1 MSSTGTLYIVA
12 TPIGNLEDITFRA
25 VRVLKGAAVIA
36 CEDTR
41 HTRKLTEH
49 FGISAQLVSYH
60 EHNERDR
67 TAALLTRIEAGE
79 SVALV
84 SDAGTPLISDPG
96 FRLVEQAAARGI
108 PVVPIPGA
116 SAALA
121 ALSAAGLAT
130 GTFRFVGFPS
140 PKASGR
146 RRQMEDW
153 KVSRDTTILYEA
165 PHRILATLEELNG
178 VLGPCRR
185 IVLARELTK
194 LHEEFLR
201 GTVAEV
207 RETLARQPAVKGE
220 ITLLIA
226 PAPDEAPPAGPQDL
240 PAEVAALV
248 AAGVPRM
255 DAIKQV
261 AHRHGLGKRDVYRL
275 LESGR

>member
-1 MSSTGTLYIVA
+1 MSGMLYIVA
-12 TPIGNLEDITFRA
+12 TPIGNLEDMTFRA
-25 VRVLKGAAVIA
+25 VRVLKEAAVIA

-49 FGISAQLVSYH
+49 FGIATPLVSYH

-67 TAALLTRIEAGE
+67 AAELLERLDAGDA
-79 SVALV
+79 VALV

-96 FRLVEQAAARGI
+96 FRLVEQAAARGVT
-108 PVVPIPGA
+108 VVPIPGA

-130 GTFRFVGFPS
+130 DTFRFVGFPS
-140 PKASGR
+140 AKASER
-146 RRQMEDW
+146 RRQMEEW
-153 KVSRDTTILYEA
+153 KLSRDTTILYEA
-165 PHRILATLEELNG
+165 PHRILATLEEMST
-178 VLGPCRR
+178 VLGAERR

-207 RETLARQPAVKGE
+207 RETLAQRPAVKGE

-226 PAPDEAPPAGPQDL
+226 PAPDEAPPTGPRDL

-261 AHRHGLGKRDVYRL
+261 AYRHGVGKRDVYRL
-275 LESGR
+275 IESGN

>member
-1 MSSTGTLYIVA
+1 MSAPGTLYIVA
-12 TPIGNLEDITFRA
+12 TPIGNLEDMTFRA
-25 VRVLKGAAVIA
+25 VRVLKEAAVIA

-49 FGISAQLVSYH
+49 FSIATPLVSYH

-67 TAALLTRIEAGE
+67 TAELLTRLEAGE
-79 SVALV
+79 TVALV

-96 FRLVEQAAARGI
+96 VRLVEQAAARGI
-108 PVVPIPGA
+108 AIVPVPGA
-116 SAALA
+116 SALLA

-130 GTFRFVGFPS
+130 DAFRFIGFPS
-140 PKASGR
+140 AKASER
-146 RRQMEDW
+146 RRQIEEW
-153 KVSRDTTILYEA
+153 KLSRDTTILYEA
-165 PHRILATLEELNG
+165 PHRILATLEEMSE
-178 VLGPCRR
+178 VLGPERR
-185 IVLARELTK
+185 VVLARELTK

-207 RETLARQPAVKGE
+207 RETLSRRPAVKGE
-220 ITLLIA
+220 ITLLVA
-226 PAPDEAPPAGPQDL
+226 PAPEEPPPSGPQDL

-275 LESGR
+275 IESGN